1 MANGS
6 PTPPQVAKVQANLV
20 SMQKFND
27 FVYDTAAVN
36 KVTNAYLLLSEQDN
50 SDPGVTIGLNLLESA
65 FRAIGSFAGPAGTF
79 AASFLSGLLSWW
91 ATPANTPPS
100 LNTTF
105 SGLLTR
111 LENTKIAVDA
121 TLADDHQNVVGELG
135 HAVHLQ

>member
-1 MANGS
+1 MA
-6 PTPPQVAKVQANLV
+6 VLHHHRAKVQANLV

-79 AASFLSGLLSWW
+79 AASFLSGLLF
-91 ATPANTPPS
+91 
-100 LNTTF
+100 L
-105 SGLLTR
+105 
-111 LENTKIAVDA
+111 
-121 TLADDHQNVVGELG
+121 VGNAGEY
-135 HAVHLQ
+135 AAQS